1 MTAPYP
7 HPPSIS
13 AHSPSAA
20 STSPSHSHL
29 LTSRPRRLFPHDSSN
44 IDRHPHSSQVTVST
58 ANKKKHVC
66 HICSKAFTTSG
77 HLSRHTR
84 IHTGERN
91 HKCPFPGCDTR
102 CSRQDNLQQH
112 YRIHLTPGSRRNSAS
127 TRSQMLSG
135 NKKHVKAL
143 PPTPEASLDSPPSTP
158 PALELAVVPH
168 VYSEPSPPWSAL
180 SYPSVREYVK
190 QDYQDAVPVSHY
202 FDPRGSP
209 RRAFDAGRPPAPE
222 ELLSPTCPSE
232 VIRGVRRDPGDN
244 ASGSEHGPPQDHIY
258 VPSSGALLM
267 TGSHAINGL
276 SNTAPYAMY
285 GTYARSTQPP
295 LNHTPPTQSSD
306 ASMRIDV
313 SFLQPRARA
322 GPSNTR
328 GQPLYTGIPSNQSH
342 ISPVTSSDSP
352 SPVSSLSLSPHSPEH
367 SPSLYQKP
375 QFTMAVANDM
385 TYPSR
390 GPSQPAQLQASAPTH
405 YHPPELIPVEEM
417 YPHGR
422 TTTPW
427 QNSLSHVRGVSAT
440 HGGVGFVL

>member
-1 MTAPYP
+1 
-7 HPPSIS
+7 
-13 AHSPSAA
+13 
-20 STSPSHSHL
+20 
-29 LTSRPRRLFPHDSSN
+29 
-44 IDRHPHSSQVTVST
+44 
-58 ANKKKHVC
+58 
-66 HICSKAFTTSG
+66 
-77 HLSRHTR
+77 
-84 IHTGERN
+84 
-91 HKCPFPGCDTR
+91 
-102 CSRQDNLQQH
+102 
-112 YRIHLTPGSRRNSAS
+112 
-127 TRSQMLSG
+127 
-135 NKKHVKAL
+135 VKAL
-143 PPTPEASLDSPPSTP
+143 PPAPEALLDSPPSTP
-158 PALELAVVPH
+158 PALELAVVPR

-232 VIRGVRRDPGDN
+232 IIRGVRRDPCDN
-244 ASGSEHGPPQDHIY
+244 GSGNEHAPPQDHIY

-267 TGSHAINGL
+267 TGSHAL

-285 GTYARSTQPP
+285 GTFVRSTQPP

-313 SFLQPRARA
+313 SFLQPRAQA
-322 GPSNTR
+322 EPSDTQ
-328 GQPLYTGIPSNQSH
+328 GQPLYTGIPSNQPH

-352 SPVSSLSLSPHSPEH
+352 SPVSSLSLSPHSSGH

-385 TYPSR
+385 TYPLR
-390 GPSQPAQLQASAPTH
+390 GPSQPTQLQASATAH
-405 YHPPELIPVEEM
+405 YHPTSELIAVDEM
-417 YPHGR
+417 YNRGS

-427 QNSLSHVRGVSAT
+427 QNSLSHVRGIPAT
-440 HGGVGFVL
+440 HGDVGFVL